1 MYRDNNIFI
10 EDLSRCE
17 SLFFFREMD
26 ISFDIFFFSLYDMIE
41 IFFGGYIKLQVC
53 NKKDTLLT

>member
-26 ISFDIFFFSLYDMIE
+26 ISFDISFFSLYDMIE
-41 IFFGGYIKLQVC
+41 IFFGRIYKIASV
-53 NKKDTLLT
+53 

>member
-26 ISFDIFFFSLYDMIE
+26 ISFDISFFSLYDMIE
-41 IFFGGYIKLQVC
+41 IFFRRIYKIASV
-53 NKKDTLLT
+53 